1 MDPGSSGP
9 LSTENTQNP
18 RPSSVSG
25 GGLLLGLLLLIA
37 ALVVVSMLL

>member
-1 MDPGSSGP
+1 MDPSSGGA

-18 RPSSVSG
+18 RPTSVSG

-37 ALVVVSMLL
+37 ALVVLSFLF